1 MTEQQRRAQVIA
13 FNQNKNT
20 AFLTYATS
28 AQLKYILTLI
38 PLSSLK
44 IICKKAGKYSNLY
57 EVRLR
62 GVQYIL

>member
-1 MTEQQRRAQVIA
+1 MTNSERRSQVIA

-20 AFLTYATS
+20 VFLTYVTS
-28 AQLKYILTLI
+28 AELKNLLTLI

-44 IICKKAGKYSNLY
+44 IICKKAGRYSNLY

-62 GVQYIL
+62 GVQYAL